1 MDYFEK
7 FFCVSD
13 CIFFLFLQR
22 PRSRGILAAEN
33 IAKDGDTP
41 TNRKKQQLY
50 RRMKFKDTNM
60 KKRIILL
67 TMVIC
72 CLSMM
77 FAQNNKISYQAVV
90 RDSTNHLVV
99 ETPLTVQVTLTDA
112 DDSTYSESHSVT
124 SNPNGLIS
132 LWIGDGYDPI
142 GNLNNLKWNSVTV
155 ESKIYRQSNGVLIAE
170 HTLPLAAVPYA
181 LYAENVNKE
190 NLSTNIEEYIEEHPF
205 AQVQSDWEEND
216 ETSKAYILHKPV
228 MPVVNDGHLTIQFAG
243 QEYTFTANQ
252 ADNTTVDLG
261 EAIETPQ
268 VQSDWEETDP
278 TSKAYILHKP
288 DINDG
293 QLTIQFAGQEYT
305 FTANQAANT
314 TVEIPA
320 PTAMTAADLIELVN
334 GMTDE
339 QKAALRTALG
349 VTGGGEEP
357 STTFTCGTDKMV
369 DANGNEYETVQIG
382 TQCWTKTNLRTTKK
396 ADGNDLVDPIATGI
410 TPEYSNTEQYY
421 YDYSSHSL
429 PLETRGYLYN
439 WPAAMVVCPTGW
451 HLPSD
456 DEWTLLT
463 DYVSNAQEG
472 TEYIYRCEQSDAT
485 SIAKALASQTGWESY
500 SGECCPGNQS
510 EKPNDATGFSA
521 VPAGNCYG
529 SVFDYADIDATF
541 WSSTLSPSEGA
552 YERDLP
558 CGNAH
563 VSRHS
568 DDRHFGYSVRCL
580 RD

>member
-1 MDYFEK
+1 MT
-7 FFCVSD
+7 
-13 CIFFLFLQR
+13 L
-22 PRSRGILAAEN
+22 
-33 IAKDGDTP
+33 
-41 TNRKKQQLY
+41 
-50 RRMKFKDTNM
+50 
-60 KKRIILL
+60 
-67 TMVIC
+67 
-72 CLSMM
+72 
-77 FAQNNKISYQAVV
+77 FAQNDRISYQAVV

-99 ETPLTVQVTLTDA
+99 ETPLTVKVTLTDA
-112 DDSTYSESHSVT
+112 DNHPYSESHSVT

-132 LWIGDGYDPI
+132 LWIGDGYDTT
-142 GNLNNLKWNSVTV
+142 GNWNDLKWNSVTV

-190 NLSTNIEEYIEEHPF
+190 NLATNIEEYFEEHPF

-216 ETSKAYILHKPV
+216 ETSKAYIFHKPEI
-228 MPVVNDGHLTIQFAG
+228 PVVNDGHLTIQYDG
-243 QEYTFTANQ
+243 HEYTFTANQ
-252 ADNTTVDLG
+252 ATNTTVDLG
-261 EAIETPQ
+261 NAIEVPQ

-293 QLTIQFAGQEYT
+293 LLTIQFAGQEYTFTANQAANTTVDLGNAIAEPQVQSDWEETDPRSKAYILHKPDINDGLLTILFAGQEYT

-349 VTGGGEEP
+349 VTGGEEP

-463 DYVSNAQEG
+463 DYVSNFLEG
-472 TEYIYRCEQSDAT
+472 TDYSYRCEQSDAT
-485 SIAKALASQTGWESY
+485 SIAKALAFETGWEGW

-510 EKPNDATGFSA
+510 EKPNNTTGFSA
-521 VPAGNCYG
+521 VPAGCYFEG
-529 SVFDYADIDATF
+529 SFYSAGFSAAF
-541 WSSTLSPSEGA
+541 WSSTENEDNSLDA
-552 YERDLP
+552 YYRDLYY
-558 CGNAH
+558 
-563 VSRHS
+563 
-568 DDRHFGYSVRCL
+568 DDPTGYDPTVYWYINHKKYGFSVRCL

>member
-1 MDYFEK
+1 MAL
-7 FFCVSD
+7 C
-13 CIFFLFLQR
+13 C
-22 PRSRGILAAEN
+22 
-33 IAKDGDTP
+33 
-41 TNRKKQQLY
+41 
-50 RRMKFKDTNM
+50 
-60 KKRIILL
+60 L
-67 TMVIC
+67 TM
-72 CLSMM
+72 MH
-77 FAQNNKISYQAVV
+77 AQNNKISYQAVV

-112 DDSTYSESHSVT
+112 ESNIYSEYHSVT
-124 SNPNGLIS
+124 SNSNGLIS
-132 LWIGDGYDPI
+132 LWIGDGVTTDD
-142 GNLNNLKWNSVTV
+142 NFNNLKWNSVTV

-190 NLSTNIEEYIEEHPF
+190 NLATNIEEYFEEHPF

-261 EAIETPQ
+261 NAIAEPQ

-293 QLTIQFAGQEYT
+293 LLTILFAGQEYT

-349 VTGGGEEP
+349 ETGGGSEP
-357 STTFTCGTDKMV
+357 ATFTCGTDKMV
-369 DANGNEYETVQIG
+369 DANGNEYETVLIG
-382 TQCWTKTNLRTTKK
+382 TQCWTKTNLRSTKAANGSDIP
-396 ADGNDLVDPIATGI
+396 ADGSTTSGTDP
-410 TPEYSNTEQYY
+410 YY
-421 YDYSSHSL
+421 YVPTAEQWNVNNSSITYDDSIF
-429 PLETRGYLYN
+429 GYYYN
-439 WPAAMVVCPTGW
+439 WEAAKLACPSGW

-456 DEWTLLT
+456 EEWTLLT

-472 TEYIYRCEQSDAT
+472 TEYIYRCDQSDAT
-485 SIAKALASQTGWESY
+485 SIAKALAFETGWNPSSELCAVGNESP
-500 SGECCPGNQS
+500 SANI
-510 EKPNDATGFSA
+510 DTGFSA
-521 VPAGNCYG
+521 VPAGRWYWNRGFYDAG
-529 SVFDYADIDATF
+529 SRAYF
-541 WSSTLSPSEGA
+541 WSSTKNGTSNAMNCHLVYWVAKVYNNGEA
-552 YERDLP
+552 N
-558 CGNAH
+558 CGYG
-563 VSRHS
+563 
-568 DDRHFGYSVRCL
+568 FSVRCL